1 MSKEIFFSIILP
13 VYKEKKE
20 TLLKCINS
28 ISSQTFKDFELILI
42 IDNPHLDYL
51 NEIDTFLFQIRNK
64 KVIINSKNLGITKS
78 LNIGIKSSKGQYIVR
93 QDADDYSLEKRLEN
107 AHTILSKKN
116 ILIYSTPAKVKNVI
130 KPHYIIR
137 NLFTEDILKFKNILF
152 HGALIIKRELI
163 IEYLYNENFK
173 YSQDFELYNRLII
186 NKHKIYYDLKNISYV
201 SSPSEGSISKTHHLA
216 QMGYFNKIVDNNNY
230 SFTRNILFKQFR
242 LDLVLVLFF
251 GFKNKIFKV
260 FNDSN

>member
-20 TLLKCINS
+20 TFLKCINS
-28 ISSQTFKDFELILI
+28 ISCQTFKDFELILVV
-42 IDNPHLDYL
+42 DNPHLEYL
-51 NEIDTFLFQIRNK
+51 NEIDTLLFQIKNK

-78 LNIGIKSSKGQYIVR
+78 LNIGIKSSIGKYIVR

-107 AHTILSKKN
+107 AHAVLSKEN
-116 ILIYSTPAKVKNVI
+116 ILIYSTPAKVKNLI
-130 KPHYIIR
+130 KPHFIIR

-163 IEYLYNENFK
+163 MDYLYNENFK
-173 YSQDFELYNRLII
+173 FSQDFELYNRLIK

-201 SSPSEGSISKTHHLA
+201 SSPSEGSITKTHPLE
-216 QMGYFNKIVDNNNY
+216 QMSYFNKIVDNNNY
-230 SFTRNILFKQFR
+230 GFTRNILFKQFR

-251 GFKNKIFKV
+251 SLKSIIFKV
-260 FNDSN
+260 FNGSN

>member
-20 TLLKCINS
+20 TFLRCINS
-28 ISSQTFKDFELILI
+28 ISCQTFKDFELII
-42 IDNPHLDYL
+42 IVDNPHLDYL
-51 NEIDTFLFQIRNK
+51 TEIDTLLLQIRNK

-116 ILIYSTPAKVKNVI
+116 VLIYSTPARVKNLI
-130 KPHYIIR
+130 KPHFIIR

-163 IEYLYNENFK
+163 IDYLYNEKFK
-173 YSQDFELYNRLII
+173 YSQDFELYNRLIK

-201 SSPSEGSISKTHHLA
+201 SSPSEHSISKTHNSE
-216 QMGYFNKIVDNNNY
+216 QIDYFNKIVDKNNFG
-230 SFTRNILFKQFR
+230 FTRNILLRQFR
-242 LDLVLVLFF
+242 LDLILVLFF
-251 GFKNKIFKV
+251 GFRTKIFKTL
-260 FNDSN
+260 NGSY